1 MKVCLVE
8 LEKKLEVFR
17 AKEIELR
24 KDLQVEKL

>member
-1 MKVCLVE
+1 MKVYLVE
-8 LEKKLEVFR
+8 LEKELEVFR

>member
-8 LEKKLEVFR
+8 LEKELEVFR